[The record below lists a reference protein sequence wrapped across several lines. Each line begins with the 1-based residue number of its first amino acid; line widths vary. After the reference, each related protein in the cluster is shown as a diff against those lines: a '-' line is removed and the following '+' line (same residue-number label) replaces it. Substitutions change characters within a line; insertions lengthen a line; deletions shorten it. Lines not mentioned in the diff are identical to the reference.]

1 MKKRSSR
8 RTNKYILLYLIL
20 AAGLIIFCVSKSS
33 PLYPFN
39 DWFDANCYF
48 TVGKSFWKDLVV
60 YKDLFEQKGPLLYFL
75 HALAYLVSHDTFLG
89 VYFLEVIAASF
100 FAYFS
105 YKIILLFS
113 KKPLWVFIPLVM
125 TIIYTSA
132 SFSHGDSAE
141 EFCLPLLTYGLYL
154 LLKNQ
159 KTNEPLTFIEA
170 LLLGLTS
177 GMVLWIKFSLLGF
190 YLGWII
196 IPVIT
201 YLKNKKYKELGTLFW
216 GIVLGVII
224 ITLPFFIYFLVNN
237 ALTDWFTVYFY
248 DNIFIYH
255 QSGSLINA
263 FTKTIS
269 SNPWLWLLI
278 LAGLTSL
285 FKDSKVLAST
295 LLTLITLIL
304 LVYSGGR
311 SYVYYGFIFALYA
324 PLCLLILDYLPSINK
339 LKIVSILILLV
350 SVSLSY
356 FLTPNAYL
364 RNYSQEDLPQY
375 KFAKIINEVPNATLL
390 NYGFLDGGFYTTSNT
405 FPSER
410 FFCQLNIELP
420 EMTES
425 LNRAISEGR
434 VDFIVSSHK
443 LKNSSLYEL
452 VASEDFPYEK
462 MTYSYYLYRKIGLT
476 N

>member
-1 MKKRSSR
+1 MKKIFLSKP
-8 RTNKYILLYLIL
+8 NKYILLYLIL
-20 AAGLIIFCVSKSS
+20 SAILIIFCVSKSS

-48 TVGKSFWKDLVV
+48 TVGKSLWKGLVV

-75 HALAYLVSHDTFLG
+75 HALAYLVSQDTFLG

-100 FAYFS
+100 FAYFV

-125 TIIYTSA
+125 TLIYTSA

-159 KTNEPLTFIEA
+159 KTKETLSFREA

-196 IPVIT
+196 MPLIT
-201 YLKNKKYKELGTLFW
+201 YLKDKKYRELGTLIL
-216 GIVLGVII
+216 GIILGVIL

-237 ALTDWFTVYFY
+237 ALADWFTVYFY

-255 QSGSLINA
+255 QAGSLINA
-263 FTKTIS
+263 FTKTIFN
-269 SNPWLWLLI
+269 NPWIWILI
-278 LAGLTSL
+278 LGGLISL
-285 FKDSKVLAST
+285 FKEPKVLAAT
-295 LLTLITLIL
+295 LLTLITSVL

-311 SYVYYGFIFALYA
+311 SYVYYGLIFAIYA
-324 PLCLLILDYLPSINK
+324 PLSLLMFDYLPPFNK
-339 LKIVSILILLV
+339 FKIWSILILLV

-364 RNYSQEDLPQY
+364 RKYSKEDLPQY
-375 KFAKIINEVPNATLL
+375 RFAKIINKIPNATLL
-390 NYGFLDGGFYTTSNT
+390 NYGFLDGGFYTAANI

-425 LNRAISEGR
+425 LTSALSEGR

-443 LKNSSLYEL
+443 LKNSYNYEL

-462 MTYSYYLYRKIGLT
+462 MTFTYYLYRKIGLT

>member
-48 TVGKSFWKDLVV
+48 TVGKSFWKGLVV

-190 YLGWII
+190 YLGWIVM
-196 IPVIT
+196 PLFT

-278 LAGLTSL
+278 LAGLISL
-285 FKDSKVLAST
+285 FKTPKVFVST

-339 LKIVSILILLV
+339 LKIVSILIFLV

-420 EMTES
+420 EMTKS

>member
-1 MKKRSSR
+1 MKK
-8 RTNKYILLYLIL
+8 TFLKNKYILLYLIL
-20 AAGLIIFCVSKSS
+20 SAVLIIFCASKSS

-48 TVGKSFWKDLVV
+48 TVGKSFWKGLVV

-100 FAYFS
+100 FAYFI

-125 TIIYTSA
+125 ALIYTSA
-132 SFSHGDSAE
+132 SFTHGDSAE

-159 KTNEPLTFIEA
+159 KTKEPLTFKEA

-190 YLGWII
+190 YLGWIVM
-196 IPVIT
+196 PVIT
-201 YLKNKKYKELGTLFW
+201 YLKNKKYKELGTLFF
-216 GIVLGVII
+216 GIILGVII

-237 ALTDWFTVYFY
+237 ALIDWFTVYFY
-248 DNIFIYH
+248 DNIFIYQ

-269 SNPWLWLLI
+269 SNPWIWILTLTGLI
-278 LAGLTSL
+278 SL
-285 FKDSKVLAST
+285 SRDPQVLISTILT
-295 LLTLITLIL
+295 LLTLVL

-311 SYVYYGFIFALYA
+311 SYVYYGLIFAIYA
-324 PLCLLILDYLPSINK
+324 PLALLIIDYLPPINK
-339 LKIVSILILLV
+339 LKIWGILILLV
-350 SVSLSY
+350 SVAISY
-356 FLTPNAYL
+356 FFTPNAYL
-364 RNYSQEDLPQY
+364 RDYAQEDLPQY

-390 NYGFLDGGFYTTSNT
+390 NYGFLDGGFYTVSNT

-410 FFCQLNIELP
+410 FFCQLNLQLP

-425 LNRAISEGR
+425 LNRALSEGR
-434 VDFIVSSHK
+434 VDFVVSSHK
-443 LKNSSLYEL
+443 LKNSYNYEL

-462 MTYSYYLYRKIGLT
+462 MTYTYYLYRKIGLT